1 MSVFVFLLLGF
12 VFLFFGGDFLVR
24 GSVSIA
30 LKLKISTLVVGMTVV
45 AFATSAPELFVS
57 LQAIFMQSSNIALG
71 NAIGSNIANIALVLA
86 LTALLFRVRVLEK
99 SLSLSYLT
107 MLVSSIILGL
117 VLCFFNG
124 IPSVV
129 GFIFVLLLFIFLW
142 FLISSSRKEY
152 LAAEDKDNKLF
163 KLANS
168 DALFKSLCLLIL
180 GVVLLKYGADF
191 LVDSATIMAK
201 GFGVSDRVIAVT
213 IIALGTSVPE
223 LATSIVAALKKEE
236 NLAVGNLIGS
246 NIFNILAVLGITAC
260 VQEIKID
267 DDAIFY
273 FDYLWMLVITLLLG
287 LFIYVFSNKYFSTK
301 EGGVF
306 FLIYLVY
313 IYNILF

>member
-99 SLSLSYLT
+99 SLSLSYLM
-107 MLVSSIILGL
+107 MLGASIILGL
-117 VLCFFNG
+117 VLYFFNG

-142 FLISSSRKEY
+142 ILISSSRKEY

-168 DALFKSLCLLIL
+168 DALFKSLGLLIL

>member
-99 SLSLSYLT
+99 SLSLSYLM
-107 MLVSSIILGL
+107 MLGSSIILGL
-117 VLCFFNG
+117 VLYFFNG
-124 IPSVV
+124 IPNVV
-129 GFIFVLLLFIFLW
+129 GFFFVLLLFIFLW

-168 DALFKSLCLLIL
+168 DTLFKSLGLLLL

-201 GFGVSDRVIAVT
+201 SFGVSDRVIAVT
-213 IIALGTSVPE
+213 ILAIGTSVPE

-236 NLAVGNLIGS
+236 NIAVGNLIGS

-267 DDAIFY
+267 DDAILY
-273 FDYLWMLVITLLLG
+273 FDYLWMVVITLLLG

>member
-24 GSVSIA
+24 ASVSIA
-30 LKLKISTLVVGMTVV
+30 LKIKISTLVVGMTVV

-57 LQAIFMQSSNIALG
+57 IQAISVQSSNIALG

-86 LTALLFRVRVLEK
+86 LTAILFKVRVLVK
-99 SLSLSYLT
+99 SLSLSYLM
-107 MLVSSIILGL
+107 MLGSSIILGL
-117 VLCFFNG
+117 VLYFFNG
-124 IPSVV
+124 IPNIV
-129 GFIFVLLLFIFLW
+129 GYCFVLLLFIFLW
-142 FLISSSRKEY
+142 LLISCSRKEY
-152 LAAEDKDNKLF
+152 VDLEDKDDKLF

-168 DALFKSLCLLIL
+168 DSLFKSLGLLIL
-180 GVVLLKYGADF
+180 GGILLKYGADF
-191 LVDSATIMAK
+191 LVDSATILAK
-201 GFGVSDRVIAVT
+201 SYGVSDRVIAVT
-213 IIALGTSVPE
+213 IIAFGTSVPE

-236 NLAVGNLIGS
+236 NIAIGNLIGS
-246 NIFNILAVLGITAC
+246 NIFNVLAVLGITAC

-267 DDAIFY
+267 DYAIFY

-287 LFIYVFSNKYFSTK
+287 LFIYVFANKYFSRK
-301 EGGVF
+301 EGGFF